1 MRYVG
6 PEFGLT
12 VGDRRVLEGWIRAPS
27 TPQQMAKRAGVILAS
42 VDGVSVRAMARRFG
56 ISQMTVCQWR
66 GRFLAEGIAGLHT
79 RHRSG
84 RPRRITAA
92 DEARIVAATMKP
104 PKPTTH
110 WSARSLAQQLKISHM
125 TVHRVWKKHG
135 LQPHRVETFK
145 FSTDPDFARKMADIV
160 GLYLNPPEKALVLC
174 VDEKSQIQA
183 LDRTQPILPM
193 RPGLPARMTHDYT
206 RHGTTSLFA
215 ALEVATGSV
224 SQRCFR
230 RHTHQ
235 EFLAFLKILDRKYR
249 RREIHL
255 ICDNYGTHKHPAVR
269 AWLAEHPRFHLHLTP
284 TSASWLNLVERWFA
298 RITQEAIRRG
308 TFTSVAALERAIL
321 LYTQTWNEDPKP
333 FVWTKTASQIRRSLR
348 HAHETSVTG
357 H

>member
-1 MRYVG
+1 MGYVG
-6 PEFGLT
+6 PEFQLT
-12 VGDRRVLEGWIRAPS
+12 VSDRRVLEGWMRAPS

-42 VDGVSVRAMARRFG
+42 ADGVSVRAMAQRFG
-56 ISQMTVCQWR
+56 VSQMTVCQWR

-84 RPRRITAA
+84 RPRQITTA
-92 DEARIVAATMKP
+92 DEARIVAATMRP
-104 PKPTTH
+104 PKAATH
-110 WSARSLAQQLKISHM
+110 WSARSLARQLKISHM

-145 FSTDPDFARKMADIV
+145 FSTDPDFDRKMADVV

-183 LDRTQPILPM
+183 LDRTQPILPI
-193 RPGLPARMTHDYT
+193 RPGLPARMTHDYV

-215 ALEVATGSV
+215 ALEVATGKV
-224 SQRCFR
+224 SERCFQ

-235 EFLAFLKILDRKYR
+235 EFLAFLKILERKYR

-255 ICDNYGTHKHPAVR
+255 ICDNYGTHKHPKVR
-269 AWLAEHPRFHLHLTP
+269 DWFAAHPRFHAHFTP

-298 RITQEAIRRG
+298 LVTDRVIRRG
-308 TFTSVAALERAIL
+308 SFDSVRQLERAIRRYL
-321 LYTQTWNEDPKP
+321 ESWNEDAKP
-333 FVWTKTASQIRRSLR
+333 FTWTKSARQIRKSI
-348 HAHETSVTG
+348 G
-357 H
+357 HVAANYDSGH

>member
-1 MRYVG
+1 MGYVG
-6 PEFGLT
+6 PEFHLT
-12 VGDRRVLEGWIRAPS
+12 VGDRRVLEGWMRAPS
-27 TPQQMAKRAGVILAS
+27 TPQQIAKRAGVILAS
-42 VDGVSVRAMARRFG
+42 ADGVSVRSMAELFG

-66 GRFLAEGIAGLHT
+66 GRFLSEGIAGLHT

-84 RPRRITAA
+84 RPRRITTA
-92 DEARIVAATMKP
+92 DEARIVAATMRP
-104 PKPTTH
+104 PKAATH
-110 WSARSLAQQLKISHM
+110 WSARSLARQLKVSHM

-145 FSTDPDFARKMADIV
+145 FSTDPEFDRKMADIV

-183 LDRTQPILPM
+183 LDRTQPILPI
-193 RPGLPARMTHDYT
+193 RPGLPA
-206 RHGTTSLFA
+206 
-215 ALEVATGSV
+215 
-224 SQRCFR
+224 
-230 RHTHQ
+230 
-235 EFLAFLKILDRKYR
+235 RKYR

-255 ICDNYGTHKHPAVR
+255 ICDNYGTHKHPIVR
-269 AWLAEHPRFHLHLTP
+269 AWLAEHSRFHLHLTP

-321 LYTQTWNEDPKP
+321 LYTQTWNENPKP
-333 FVWTKTASQIRRSLR
+333 FVWTKTASQIRRSLK
-348 HAHETSVTG
+348 HAHETLVTG

>member
-1 MRYVG
+1 MGYVG
-6 PEFGLT
+6 PEFDLA

-27 TPQQMAKRAGVILAS
+27 TPQQMAKWAGVILAS

-104 PKPTTH
+104 PKPATH
-110 WSARSLAQQLKISHM
+110 WSARSLARQLKISHM

-333 FVWTKTASQIRRSLR
+333 FVWTKTAPQIRRRLR